1 MSLLTIAQAIADEVG
16 VKSIQSV
23 VNNTGKNE
31 RQIRRLI
38 EAGGRALCQK
48 TNSNGD
54 GWSVLTRIYEFTTE
68 GTSIEQVTEYDLP
81 SDFKKFVAETAW
93 QKDKYWKMRGSVGG
107 RAWERIRNRQASQSY
122 NVFRIFRTQ
131 ETGEAA
137 IQSVS
142 VNSAPNQLRKFH
154 IEPAPG
160 AGIDIV
166 YEYVSQAWWISE
178 DGSTLKN
185 QATADTDE
193 SLFGDEIHIRDGV
206 WRFKQANSRQ
216 YAADLAIFEDYRD
229 TELVQDMAQENPIPV
244 GRSYQS
250 SYANSDESD
259 VSWCP

>member
-16 VKSIQSV
+16 VASISSV

-54 GWSVLTRIYEFTTE
+54 GWSVLIRIHEFTTE
-68 GTSIEQVTEYDLP
+68 DSTTEYPLP
-81 SDFKKFVAETAW
+81 SDFKKFVVNTAW
-93 QKDKYWKMRGSVGG
+93 QKDEYWQMRGSLGG
-107 RAWERIRNRQASQSY
+107 KSWERIRNRQASQSY

-131 ETGEAA
+131 ENGSATST
-137 IQSVS
+137 SVS
-142 VNSAPNQLRKFH
+142 ETGAPNTLRKFH

-178 DGSTLKN
+178 DGQTLKN

-193 SLFGDEIHIRDGV
+193 SLYGDEIHIRDGV

-250 SYANSDESD
+250 SYANPCESD
-259 VSWCP
+259 VAWCP